1 MSYIYSQA
9 LVAEFL
15 EDNCSDIDASA
26 QSSESLTHKL
36 SWWHDKTMEPSR
48 HSRFGMTY
56 APLTERLGMA
66 LSMWFVGVSL
76 AKTYQS
82 PETGPD
88 WTAKGQGYGQK
99 WLGLLAK
106 YSPDTHSLKTAQ
118 LSLLED
124 STGCCVTLPRWGL
137 MLDGELFP
145 QPMLEPF
152 IAESESGYWP
162 TPQTRFGTND
172 GDLAQLAKKCDNFEE
187 FSQMAYRAA
196 AKKKATYW
204 PTPTTQDN
212 VQIRGVGAAANAPTR
227 GTTLGG
233 AVKMWPTATA
243 TAYKGWSPN
252 HNRANTDDRL
262 DYSVE
267 RESFQT
273 GQQTPPMRL
282 NPNWVEWLMGWPI
295 GQTALK
301 PLETGRLAEWR
312 QQHSPCCM
320 DKEAAA

>member
-1 MSYIYSQA
+1 MSFIYSQA
-9 LVAEFL
+9 LVAEYL
-15 EDNCSDIDASA
+15 ADNCSDIDVCA
-26 QSSESLTHKL
+26 QWNESHTLKP

-56 APLTERLGMA
+56 APLTESLGEA
-66 LSMWFVGVSL
+66 LSIWWRADFL

-82 PETGPD
+82 PEGGPD

-106 YSPDTHSLKTAQ
+106 YNHDTHSLKTAQ

-124 STGCCVTLPRWGL
+124 STECCVTLPRWGL
-137 MLDGELFP
+137 MLDGELYP

-152 IAESESGYWP
+152 TAESESGYWP

-172 GDLAQLAKKCDNFEE
+172 GDLAQLAKKCDSQEE
-187 FSQMAYRAA
+187 FNQMVYRAA
-196 AKKKATYW
+196 AKKKEIYW

-212 VQIRGVGAAANAPTR
+212 VQIRGVGAAANAPSR

-243 TAYKGWSPN
+243 TAYKGWSSN
-252 HNRANTDDRL
+252 HNRASSDDRL
-262 DYSVE
+262 DYTVE
-267 RESFQT
+267 RESFQH

-282 NPNWVEWLMGWPI
+282 NPDWVEWLMGWPI
-295 GQTALK
+295 GQTELN
-301 PLETGRLAEWR
+301 PLATDKFREWQR
-312 QQHSPCCM
+312 QHSPCLQESR
-320 DKEAAA
+320 EAA